1 MGGRNLFNGLLRLI
15 MKKKRESARSKLK
28 SGFHRRVLVVLIGI
42 LILGG
47 FLRLF
52 YFHER
57 TDHPDFRIPIAD
69 AEFHDYTARGLAFGE
84 WAPPMGKADPQV
96 RSSPY
101 FRPPGYPYFLAL
113 IYKLTGKGYLWSRI
127 IQFCLGLLNVL
138 LAYWLTRRWFGTI
151 VGLIHAGFMATYWAF
166 IYFEGELHAPV
177 IVIGLLLASIQ
188 VLALWTERITFRRA
202 LAAGL
207 LLGLVSLVRP
217 SYLLFFPAAVIWA
230 FLLVKP
236 YKNWRSLGT
245 AFTGLLL
252 GACMTILP
260 ATIRNYSVANEFVL
274 ISSNGGINLYMGN
287 NEEVDGTC
295 PDYIPYLGPFRT
307 CYDYPLLKA
316 NLERKLGRAITHSE
330 FSSALA
336 KKAFQFILDHPGK
349 ALRLTARKA
358 LLLLG
363 PLEVSHNKV
372 VHMDRATSTILN
384 HIPGNFP
391 VVFALALL
399 GILFLVVEVR
409 KTRKAEQDLPIELQ
423 KRWQVSKLIVLV
435 LLTWFL
441 SILPFFATARY
452 RVPIIPFFLLFAAYA
467 AYQVWNIVSSR
478 DFKRAAVWITV
489 GLGIFIVVSLNF
501 AGYKIDQA
509 RWHYARGCGYA
520 HLQKLDLAAD
530 EMRKALQISPDYPD
544 AHIDFGV
551 ILLNQG
557 RTDESIQHLLH
568 ALRIWPNSAIAHF
581 NLGAAYATKGELD
594 LSIHHF
600 RETLRF
606 DPNFQGARE
615 ALQKVR
621 AAKARWFR

>member
-1 MGGRNLFNGLLRLI
+1 MNKGESASRNL
-15 MKKKRESARSKLK
+15 KSRSR
-28 SGFHRRVLVVLIGI
+28 GRVLVILIGI
-42 LILGG
+42 LVLGG
-47 FLRLF
+47 VLRLF
-52 YFHER
+52 YLHER
-57 TDHPDFRIPIAD
+57 KGHPDFTIPIAD
-69 AEFHDYTARGLAFGE
+69 AEFHDYMARGLAFGE
-84 WAPPMGKADPQV
+84 WTPPMGKPDPHI
-96 RSSPY
+96 RTSPY

-113 IYKLTGKGYLWSRI
+113 IYKLTGRGYLWSRI

-138 LAYWLTRRWFGTI
+138 LAYWLTRRWFGTV
-151 VGLIHAGFMATYWAF
+151 VGLIHAGLMATYWAF

-202 LAAGL
+202 LFAGL
-207 LLGLVSLVRP
+207 LLGITALMRP
-217 SYLLFFPAAVIWA
+217 SYLLLFPAALIWA
-230 FLLVKP
+230 FFLIKP
-236 YKNWRSLGT
+236 DKNWRRLGT
-245 AFTGLLL
+245 AFVGLLV
-252 GACMTILP
+252 GGCIAILP
-260 ATIRNYSVANEFVL
+260 ATIRNTIAANEFVL
-274 ISSNGGINLYMGN
+274 ISSNAGINLYMGN
-287 NEEVDGTC
+287 NEEVNGTC
-295 PDYIPYLGPFRT
+295 PAYIPYLGPFRT
-307 CYDYPLLKA
+307 CYDYPQLKA
-316 NLERKLGRAITHSE
+316 NLERKLGKPITHSE

-372 VHMDRATSTILN
+372 VNMDRATSTLLS

-391 VVFALALL
+391 IVFAFALL
-399 GILFLVVEVR
+399 GLLFLVVEVR
-409 KTRKAEQDLPIELQ
+409 KTRKAEQNLPIDLQ
-423 KRWQVSKLIVLV
+423 KRWQVSKLIILV
-435 LLTWFL
+435 LLAWFV

-452 RVPIIPFFLLFAAYA
+452 RAPIIPFFLLFAAYA
-467 AYQVWNIVSSR
+467 VYQLWNIISSR
-478 DFKRAAVWITV
+478 DIKRAAVWIAV
-489 GLGIFIVVSLNF
+489 GLGIFIVVSINY
-501 AGYKIDQA
+501 AGYTIDQA

-530 EMRKALQISPDYPD
+530 EMRNALRVSPDYPD

-557 RTDESIQHLLH
+557 KTDESIQHLLH

-621 AAKARWFR
+621 AAKARWFQ

>member
-1 MGGRNLFNGLLRLI
+1 MNKGEPASR
-15 MKKKRESARSKLK
+15 KLK
-28 SGFHRRVLVVLIGI
+28 SRSCGRVLVILIGI

-47 FLRLF
+47 VLRLF
-52 YFHER
+52 YLHER
-57 TDHPDFRIPIAD
+57 KGHPDFTIPIAD
-69 AEFHDYTARGLAFGE
+69 AEFHDYMARGLAFGE
-84 WAPPMGKADPQV
+84 WTPPMGKPDPNI
-96 RSSPY
+96 RTSPY

-113 IYKLTGKGYLWSRI
+113 VYKLTGRGYLWSRI

-138 LAYWLTRRWFGTI
+138 LAYWLTRRWFGTV

-188 VLALWTERITFRRA
+188 MLALWTERITFRRA
-202 LAAGL
+202 LFAGL
-207 LLGLVSLVRP
+207 LLGITALMRP
-217 SYLLFFPAAVIWA
+217 SYLLLFPAALTWA
-230 FLLVKP
+230 FFLIKP
-236 YKNWRSLGT
+236 GKKWRHLGT
-245 AFTGLLL
+245 AFVGLLV
-252 GACMTILP
+252 GGCIAILP
-260 ATIRNYSVANEFVL
+260 ATIRNYAAANEFVL
-274 ISSNGGINLYMGN
+274 ISSNAGINLYMGN
-287 NEEVDGTC
+287 NEEVNGTC
-295 PDYIPYLGPFRT
+295 PGYIPYLGPFRT
-307 CYDYPLLKA
+307 CYDYPQLKA
-316 NLERKLGRAITHSE
+316 NLERKLGKPMTHSE

-336 KKAFQFILDHPGK
+336 KKAFQFILEHPGK

-372 VHMDRATSTILN
+372 VHMDRATSTLLS

-391 VVFALALL
+391 IVFAFALL
-399 GILFLVVEVR
+399 GLLFLGIEVR
-409 KTRKAEQDLPIELQ
+409 KTRKAEQNLPIDLQ
-423 KRWQVSKLIVLV
+423 KRWQVSKLVVLV
-435 LLTWFL
+435 ILAWFV

-467 AYQVWNIVSSR
+467 VYQLWHIISSR
-478 DFKRAAVWITV
+478 DIKRAAVWITV
-489 GLGIFIVVSLNF
+489 GLGIFIVVSINT
-501 AGYKIDQA
+501 AGYTIDQA

-520 HLQKLDLAAD
+520 QLQKLDLAAD
-530 EMRKALQISPDYPD
+530 EMRKALRVSPDYPD

-557 RTDESIQHLLH
+557 KTDESIQHLLH

-600 RETLRF
+600 QETLRF

-621 AAKARWFR
+621 AAKARWFQ

>member
-1 MGGRNLFNGLLRLI
+1 
-15 MKKKRESARSKLK
+15 
-28 SGFHRRVLVVLIGI
+28 
-42 LILGG
+42 
-47 FLRLF
+47 
-52 YFHER
+52 
-57 TDHPDFRIPIAD
+57 
-69 AEFHDYTARGLAFGE
+69 
-84 WAPPMGKADPQV
+84 
-96 RSSPY
+96 
-101 FRPPGYPYFLAL
+101 
-113 IYKLTGKGYLWSRI
+113 
-127 IQFCLGLLNVL
+127 
-138 LAYWLTRRWFGTI
+138 
-151 VGLIHAGFMATYWAF
+151 MATYWAF

-202 LAAGL
+202 LFAGL
-207 LLGLVSLVRP
+207 LLGITALMRP
-217 SYLLFFPAAVIWA
+217 SYLLLFPAALIWA
-230 FLLVKP
+230 FFFIKP
-236 YKNWRSLGT
+236 GKKWRRLGT
-245 AFTGLLL
+245 AFVGLLV
-252 GACMTILP
+252 GGCIVILP
-260 ATIRNYSVANEFVL
+260 ATIRNYIAADEFVL
-274 ISSNGGINLYMGN
+274 ISSNAGINLYMGN
-287 NEEVDGTC
+287 NEEVNGTC
-295 PDYIPYLGPFRT
+295 PAYIPYLGPFRT
-307 CYDYPLLKA
+307 CYDYPQLKA
-316 NLERKLGRAITHSE
+316 NLERKLGKPMTHSE

-336 KKAFQFILDHPGK
+336 KKAFQFILEHPGK

-372 VHMDRATSTILN
+372 VHMDRATSTLLS

-391 VVFALALL
+391 IAFAFALL
-399 GILFLVVEVR
+399 GLLFLVVEVR
-409 KTRKAEQDLPIELQ
+409 KTRKAEQSLPINLQ
-423 KRWQVSKLIVLV
+423 KRWQVSKLVVLV
-435 LLTWFL
+435 IFAWFV

-452 RVPIIPFFLLFAAYA
+452 RAPIIPFFLLFAAYA
-467 AYQVWNIVSSR
+467 VYQLWHIISSR
-478 DFKRAAVWITV
+478 DIKRAAVWIAV
-489 GLGIFIVVSLNF
+489 GLGIFIVVSINY
-501 AGYKIDQA
+501 AGYTIDQA

-520 HLQKLDLAAD
+520 HLKKLDRAAD
-530 EMRKALQISPDYPD
+530 EMRNALQVSPDYPD

-557 RTDESIQHLLH
+557 KTDESIQHLLH